1 MRYPML
7 VHGATVEEVESVI
20 AGVIPPGIPPF
31 AVLTCRASLLGVE
44 VSPGRG
50 EAVAQI
56 QRAALDA
63 IRARWPR

>member
-1 MRYPML
+1 ML

-20 AGVIPPGIPPF
+20 AGVIPPGTPPF
-31 AVLTCRASLLGVE
+31 AVLTCRATLLGVE